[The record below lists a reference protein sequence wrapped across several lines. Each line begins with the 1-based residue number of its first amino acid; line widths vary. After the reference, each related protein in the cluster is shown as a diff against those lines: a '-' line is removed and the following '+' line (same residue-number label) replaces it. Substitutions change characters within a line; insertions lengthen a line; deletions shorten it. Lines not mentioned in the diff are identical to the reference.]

1 MAANGFIEL
10 LRLSKRGNKNYAS
23 VQNEAQRWSGIAF
36 EMRGQ
41 YFVAPLGEVSEVIY
55 PPKYTPVPNTQSWV
69 KGLANIRGR
78 LLSVSD
84 LAHFISG
91 QRSSFS
97 STQKVLCISHHD
109 QYVGLVVDQVLGIQH
124 FNKKF
129 FREFRLRGKPKR
141 ILPRV
146 FSPTQSTLACLLFS
160 RLLQNPLHERIDK
173 IYKLI
178 FML

>member
-1 MAANGFIEL
+1 
-10 LRLSKRGNKNYAS
+10 
-23 VQNEAQRWSGIAF
+23 
-36 EMRGQ
+36 MRGQ

-91 QRSSFS
+91 AAGSFS
-97 STQKVLCISHHD
+97 STQKCCISHHD

-129 FREFRLRGKPKR
+129 FLR
-141 ILPRV
+141 V
-146 FSPTQSTLACLLFS
+146 QT
-160 RLLQNPLHERIDK
+160 
-173 IYKLI
+173 
-178 FML
+178 

>member
-10 LRLSKRGNKNYAS
+10 LRLAKRGNKNYVTS
-23 VQNEAQRWSGIAF
+23 DNEVNRWSGIAF
-36 EMRGQ
+36 EMLGQ

-55 PPKYTPVPNTQSWV
+55 PPKCTPVPNTQTWV

-84 LAHFISG
+84 LSQFISG

-97 STQKVLCISHHD
+97 PTQKVLCISHND

-124 FNKKF
+124 FNKKSF
-129 FREFRLRGKPKR
+129 FSKNDDLDNRLQEYCQGYFHQHNQYWH
-141 ILPRV
+141 V
-146 FSPTQSTLACLLFS
+146 FLFS
-160 RLLQNPLHERIDK
+160 RLLKNTN
-173 IYKLI
+173 YMNASAKLKN
-178 FML
+178 